1 MSESGSFAAGT
12 LVFVPD
18 EQQAYVP
25 MEVASCKGFGAHAA
39 ITVSPPGKS
48 LTATPVPSSDVARVT
63 EADPLS
69 MEGAADMVKFSALT
83 EAALLHN
90 IRVRYARDQ
99 IYSSAG
105 SILISVNPF
114 KTLPIYTE
122 DLMARCKAC
131 DAKGLQELPPHVYAL
146 AEAAFRGMLVERKP
160 QAILITGESG
170 AGKTEAAKYAV
181 QYIVARSS
189 AGRAFYIILTTAER
203 LRSTDPG

>member
-18 EQQAYVP
+18 EQQAYEL

-48 LTATPVPSSDVARVT
+48 LTATMEVPSSDVARMT

-105 SILISVNPF
+105 SILIAVNPF

-122 DLMARCKAC
+122 ELMARCKAC

-189 AGRAFYIILTTAER
+189 AGRASYYLII
-203 LRSTDPG
+203 

>member
-1 MSESGSFAAGT
+1 M
-12 LVFVPD
+12 
-18 EQQAYVP
+18 
-25 MEVASCKGFGAHAA
+25 
-39 ITVSPPGKS
+39 
-48 LTATPVPSSDVARVT
+48 PSSDVARVT

-189 AGRAFYIILTTAER
+189 AGRDGVTRGKEAEQARRIETCILQANPPRYARDIYPRYTR
-203 LRSTDPG
+203 DI